1 MKEIVF
7 IFLRNIKIYKKYF
20 IILISIFLFIF
31 LILTIDSYYKYSYN
45 KEVVNNLNNRIVKV
59 NVFNVIDKNKI
70 FNDLKNDKTVN
81 LIYKDFPYINDK
93 NTNLS
98 YINDENLNIIYGK
111 KINDLNINE
120 IIISQNLKSKYKI
133 NNNYTF
139 EYNKKIYNFKVV
151 GYYKTDSN
159 NIYANLE
166 TILNILNDNNLE
178 FSSNYLILILNS
190 YTDSV
195 KMINKLNQDNIDA
208 NFIDYTGL
216 QNMKEYKKILNTM
229 KYILFIILVIIFVI
243 LYLII
248 NSIMDFEK
256 KDIGYMLISGYLRKD
271 IFKILFLKTI
281 IILILTYFISFI
293 IVNLIIFILRSCFVI
308 NIINISFY
316 NTLLLFLIITIFD
329 IINILVLCHK
339 INVRNVIKLISY

>member
-111 KINDLNINE
+111 RINDLNINE

-195 KMINKLNQDNIDA
+195 KMINKLN
-208 NFIDYTGL
+208 
-216 QNMKEYKKILNTM
+216 TM

-293 IVNLIIFILRSCFVI
+293 IVNLIIFILRFCFVI